1 MVLCNLH
8 HISATVMWS
17 SGNKSI
23 TYLQTAHVWNHILQL
38 LIWVYY
44 WITVCKYLIW
54 YSHMIVMWFVNMWF
68 NVYHLSFAG
77 GCLLY
82 DLDWHLVTWLGP
94 QACGGSSRGVMRGDC
109 RWMPFYQHLQYL
121 HWVKWDHET
130 YYYVMRYA
138 MWHSVKRLLILK
150 VCHRLQDSLTWGH

>member
-1 MVLCNLH
+1 MYGPSSKVSQVMVSRNLH

-77 GCLLY
+77 GCLYNSAEWALSFCSADTTANCK
-82 DLDWHLVTWLGP
+82 DLFLLQFDLPLVLCECPTVIGWF
-94 QACGGSSRGVMRGDC
+94 S
-109 RWMPFYQHLQYL
+109 
-121 HWVKWDHET
+121 
-130 YYYVMRYA
+130 
-138 MWHSVKRLLILK
+138 
-150 VCHRLQDSLTWGH
+150 